1 MKCETYAKKE
11 WQAKLLRR
19 SKWKTRQTREE
30 GIQDILTVKQIW
42 WNVAKDHKKW
52 NILCNTS

>member
-30 GIQDILTVKQIW
+30 GIQDILTVKQI
-42 WNVAKDHKKW
+42 
-52 NILCNTS
+52 